1 MIELLLSIPLELKV
15 IVLAPLTLII
25 IEKIRG
31 KLW

>member
-1 MIELLLSIPLELKV
+1 MIELLLSIPLELMV

-31 KLW
+31 KL